1 LLFAVALVVAV
12 GALAFT
18 AATQFRTPR
27 LERWARSRD
36 VFCLLPIWT
45 FFAPHPGTTDT
56 RLLWREALGHQ
67 HLGLWHELSPPRWSL
82 WRVVWNPD
90 RRVQKAIADAG
101 NLLTQGGGE
110 YESTILAIPYLLL
123 LKYVAAQPGSPHAIA
138 RQFVV
143 VQTSGEPPEFD
154 EVRTVALSRWHA
166 VGATSHALDAARE
179 HALSRARRIA

>member
-1 LLFAVALVVAV
+1 LLFAAALVVAL

-18 AATQFRTPR
+18 AATQFRIPR

-45 FFAPHPGTTDT
+45 FFAPNPGTTDT
-56 RLLWREALGHQ
+56 RLLWREALGSGHF
-67 HLGLWHELSPPRWSL
+67 GPWHELSPPRSSL
-82 WRVVWNPD
+82 WRAVWNPE

-101 NLLTQGGGE
+101 GLLAQGVGE
-110 YESTILAIPYLLL
+110 SESAILTIPYLLL
-123 LKYVAAQPGSPHAIA
+123 LNYVAAQTGSPHAIA

-154 EVRTVALSRWHA
+154 EVSTVSLSRWHA
-166 VGATSHALDAARE
+166 VGESSDALEAAVE
-179 HALSRARRIA
+179 QSQLRARRVA